1 MVVRGVAAAVA
12 VNTCWVWMLMEG
24 EGVVQEQ
31 AIGETALGQG
41 PMTAHAELERA

>member
-1 MVVRGVAAAVA
+1 MVARGVAAVVA
-12 VNTCWVWMLMEG
+12 VNTCWVWMMVGG

-41 PMTAHAELERA
+41 PMTAHAELGRA